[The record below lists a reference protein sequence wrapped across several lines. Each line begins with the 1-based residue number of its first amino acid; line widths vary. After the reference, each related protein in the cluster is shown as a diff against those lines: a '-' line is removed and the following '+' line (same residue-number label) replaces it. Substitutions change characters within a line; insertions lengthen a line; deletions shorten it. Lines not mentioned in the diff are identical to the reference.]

1 MKDILIIVVSERKG
15 GNCDL
20 LARYAE
26 KLSNDEI
33 RIKSVYLKD
42 FNIKQCQGCMS
53 CVFKSVRCKLED
65 DLYNLIDIINDA
77 DGLILIAPTY
87 VLTIPGK
94 LKLVMDRF
102 LCLYSLIKDKIIR
115 PAISIGVTSPIDW
128 NQLQLP
134 LMNIFLLELG
144 CKIIDSHFVF
154 GAGQGEVLL
163 TDAIDVIKDAIYKLK
178 NYQNKQYESCYS
190 EYCPVDYCKFFEKID
205 SDKYR
210 CPICLTPVIFRGNK
224 FYFDENDLNNN
235 RWTKEK
241 MREHF
246 EGWILCTKGR
256 FLNLLPQIYRKKKDL
271 GL

>member
-1 MKDILIIVVSERKG
+1 MKNVLIIVASERKG

-53 CVFKSVRCKLED
+53 CVFKNVRCKLDD
-65 DLYNLIDIINDA
+65 DLYNLISIINDA
-77 DGLILIAPTY
+77 DALLLIAPTY

-102 LCLYSLIKDKIIR
+102 LCLYSLIKDMVIR
-115 PAISIGVTSPIDW
+115 PAISIGVASPIDW
-128 NQLQLP
+128 NQFQLP
-134 LMNIFLLELG
+134 LMNVFLLELS
-144 CKIIDSHFVF
+144 CRVIDSCFVY
-154 GAGQGEVLL
+154 GSGQGEVLL
-163 TDAIDVIKDAIYKLK
+163 TDAIDVVKNAINKLA
-178 NYQNKQYESCYS
+178 NYQHKEYESCYS
-190 EYCPVDYCKFFEKID
+190 ECCPIDYCKFFEKVED
-205 SDKYR
+205 DKYR
-210 CPICLTPVIFRGNK
+210 CPICLTSTIIKGDK
-224 FYFDENDLNNN
+224 FYFDEADLNNN
-235 RWTKEK
+235 RWTKER

-246 EGWILCTKGR
+246 EGWILNTKDR
-256 FLNLLPQIYRKKKDL
+256 FLNLLPQIYRRKKDL